1 MSFIKIQ
8 LDEKSEQI
16 INVDN
21 ILQLTKGDEL
31 QLIKVEDHEGFRAIT
46 CYCIFLKNFGPI
58 KITENVYK
66 QISEKLLAIQNEE
79 KK

>member
-21 ILQLTKGDEL
+21 ILEL
-31 QLIKVEDHEGFRAIT
+31 SLVI
-46 CYCIFLKNFGPI
+46 
-58 KITENVYK
+58 VYF
-66 QISEKLLAIQNEE
+66 
-79 KK
+79 